1 MSHRNP
7 AAGRRSLAGLALFA
21 VFCVASLPIGWAEDR
36 VLEERPAP
44 TLDEPTGDDTPATE
58 PTAPAADNPAPAA
71 DDPAPEAPAPDN
83 TPNTDGDAPAADAP
97 AENAPSDD
105 APNTDTPADASA
117 DTNPSAAG
125 TEIDNA
131 VSNPQPSFFVR
142 ASLNRDVRDY
152 REGDTLGVKVCCE
165 VDAYIYVLYQQADGK
180 LFQIFPNEGQKNNRV
195 AAKQEITI
203 PGTDDL
209 FRWEIGPPFGKE
221 LVKVIACRQPV
232 KGLSSAELQNAR
244 FNVVP
249 KGAVKTTVAELANV
263 NPADWAETDLELRTH
278 GADEAPINPSARRVG
293 VFFGISNYEFNEEHM
308 AGYRLLI
315 KEEDRTG
322 DGHLNLQYSHFD
334 AIDLGATLKD
344 VGRLDEVEICTNEQ
358 VTKANME
365 RLITQWLPS
374 VTKPGDTVVIFYSA
388 HGGQIND
395 DNGDEKDNQDEVL
408 IPYDTVDLFT
418 LMQLVD
424 ERKRGELPAE
434 LEGRVQ
440 ELVDVAVAAGENG
453 SAQHNALVR
462 HTGVSDDLFG
472 RWLQRLSGRQV
483 IVILDACHAGGFA
496 NQEKGAP
503 KSAPRKANFDF
514 LDSELVR
521 LKDIGQP
528 EHAMLAACTAEES
541 AMEMADGTK
550 NSVLTGYILMCLQQM
565 PGPLKIE
572 DAQEYCQEH
581 FPEYFAKINKLRE
594 EQGYQ
599 PATPHHSYL
608 ISNCTR
614 PLYLKP

>member
-1 MSHRNP
+1 MSHRHP
-7 AAGRRSLAGLALFA
+7 AVCGRRLARLALFA
-21 VFCVASLPIGWAEDR
+21 VFCLASLPIGWAEDR
-36 VLEERPAP
+36 VLEEQAAP
-44 TLDEPTGDDTPATE
+44 TLDEPSSSDAPATE
-58 PTAPAADNPAPAA
+58 PAAPATDDAA
-71 DDPAPEAPAPDN
+71 AA
-83 TPNTDGDAPAADAP
+83 DAPAADAP
-97 AENAPSDD
+97 ADDAPSDTAPSDTAPSD
-105 APNTDTPADASA
+105 AAPSDTASA
-117 DTNPSAAG
+117 ADNNQSAAAAA
-125 TEIDNA
+125 IDNA
-131 VSNPQPSFFVR
+131 VTNPQPSFFVR
-142 ASLNRDVRDY
+142 ASLNREVRDY

-165 VDAYIYVLYQQADGK
+165 VDAYLYVLYQQADGK
-180 LFQIFPNEGQKNNRV
+180 VFQIFPNEGQKDNRV

-203 PGTDDL
+203 PGSDDL

-232 KGLSSAELQNAR
+232 KGLSSAELQKAR
-244 FNVVP
+244 FNVVS
-249 KGAVKTTVAELANV
+249 KGAVKTTIAELADV

-293 VFFGISNYEFNEEHM
+293 VFFGISDYQFNEEHM

-334 AIDLGATLKD
+334 AIDLAAMLKD
-344 VGRLDEVEICTNEQ
+344 VGRLDEVEVCTNEQ

-374 VTKPGDTVVIFYSA
+374 ITKPGDTVVIFYSA
-388 HGGQIND
+388 HGGQIED

-418 LMQLVD
+418 MMQLID
-424 ERKRGELPAE
+424 ERKRGELPTE

-440 ELVDVAVAAGENG
+440 ELVDVAIAAGEDA

-462 HTGVSDDLFG
+462 YTGVSDDLFG

-483 IVILDACHAGGFA
+483 IVILDACHSGGFA
-496 NQEKGAP
+496 NQEKGAA
-503 KSAPRKANFDF
+503 KGAPRKANFDF

-541 AMEMADGTK
+541 AMEMSDGTK
-550 NSVLTGYILMCLQQM
+550 NSVLTGYVLMCLRDL

-581 FPEYFAKINKLRE
+581 FPEYFAKLNKWRE

-599 PATPHHSYL
+599 PTTPHHSYL

>member
-7 AAGRRSLAGLALFA
+7 ASRGRRLASVALFA
-21 VFCVASLPIGWAEDR
+21 IYCLASLPIGWAEDR
-36 VLEERPAP
+36 VLEEQAAP
-44 TLDEPTGDDTPATE
+44 TLDEPAGDDAPATE
-58 PTAPAADNPAPAA
+58 PTAPATDDAAPA
-71 DDPAPEAPAPDN
+71 
-83 TPNTDGDAPAADAP
+83 DAPAADAP
-97 AENAPSDD
+97 AEDAPSDD
-105 APNTDTPADASA
+105 APAT
-117 DTNPSAAG
+117 AAA
-125 TEIDNA
+125 IDNA
-131 VSNPQPSFFVR
+131 VTNPQPSFFVR

-152 REGDTLGVKVCCE
+152 REGDTLAVKVCCE

-180 LFQIFPNEGQKNNRV
+180 VFQIFPNEGQKDNRV

-203 PGTDDL
+203 PGTEDF

-232 KGLSSAELQNAR
+232 KGLSSEELQRER

-249 KGAVKTTVAELANV
+249 KGAVKTTVAELADV

-293 VFFGISNYEFNEEHM
+293 VFFGVSNYEFNEEHM

-334 AIDLGATLKD
+334 AIDLAGALKD
-344 VGRLDEVEICTNEQ
+344 VGRLDEVEVCTNDQ

-365 RLITQWLPS
+365 RLITKWLPS
-374 VTKPGDTVVIFYSA
+374 ITKPGDTVVIFFSA
-388 HGGQIND
+388 HGGQIDD

-418 LMQLVD
+418 LMQLID
-424 ERKRGELPAE
+424 QRKRGELKPE

-440 ELVDVAVAAGENG
+440 ELVDVAIAAGEDA

-462 HTGVSDDLFG
+462 YTGVSDDLFG

-496 NQEKGAP
+496 NQEKGAT
-503 KSAPRKANFDF
+503 KGGPRKANFDF

-550 NSVLTGYILMCLQQM
+550 NSVLTGYVLMCLHDL
-565 PGPLKIE
+565 PGPLKVE

-581 FPEYFAKINKLRE
+581 FPEYFEKINRLRE
-594 EQGYQ
+594 EQGFQ

>member
-1 MSHRNP
+1 MCHHNP
-7 AAGRRSLAGLALFA
+7 AARGRRLAGLPLFALF
-21 VFCVASLPIGWAEDR
+21 CLASLPIGWAEDR
-36 VLEERPAP
+36 VPDDQAAP
-44 TLDEPTGDDTPATE
+44 TLDEPATNAAPNFE
-58 PTAPAADNPAPAA
+58 PAASATDDAAPTDTDGVAPAA
-71 DDPAPEAPAPDN
+71 DDAADEPGDSEPAADAPAADAPSE
-83 TPNTDGDAPAADAP
+83 DAPAADAP
-97 AENAPSDD
+97 ADNSQPAAAAAID
-105 APNTDTPADASA
+105 A
-117 DTNPSAAG
+117 
-125 TEIDNA
+125 A
-131 VSNPQPSFFVR
+131 VTNPQPGFFVR
-142 ASLNRDVRDY
+142 ASLNREVRDY

-180 LFQIFPNEGQKNNRV
+180 VFQIFPNEGQKDNRV

-203 PGTDDL
+203 PGSDDL

-232 KGLSSAELQNAR
+232 KGLSSEELQNAR

-249 KGAVKTTVAELANV
+249 KGAVKTTVAELADV

-278 GADEAPINPSARRVG
+278 GADEAPINPTGRRVG
-293 VFFGISNYEFNEEHM
+293 VFFGISDYQFNEEHM

-334 AIDLGATLKD
+334 AIDLAATLKE
-344 VGRLDEVEICTNEQ
+344 VGRLDEVEVCTNEQ

-374 VTKPGDTVVIFYSA
+374 ITKPGDTVVIFYSA
-388 HGGQIND
+388 HGGQIDD

-408 IPYDTVDLFT
+408 IPHDTVDLFT

-424 ERKRGELPAE
+424 ERKRGELPQE

-440 ELVDVAVAAGENG
+440 ELVDVAIAAGEDA

-462 HTGVSDDLFG
+462 YTGVSDDLFG

-483 IVILDACHAGGFA
+483 IVILDACHSGGFA

-503 KSAPRKANFDF
+503 KGAAPRKPNFDF

-541 AMEMADGTK
+541 AMEMSDGTK
-550 NSVLTGYILMCLQQM
+550 NSVLTGYVLMCLREL

-581 FPEYFAKINKLRE
+581 FPEYFAKLNKWRE
-594 EQGYQ
+594 AQGYQ
-599 PATPHHSYL
+599 PTTPHHSYL